1 MNTNQTDIPDKAI
14 NFKTA
19 LNAEKAHI
27 NSLRNESDGS
37 CNLSQQTEFIGL
49 SLSGGGIRSA
59 TFNLGII
66 QSLAK
71 LDMLKHLD
79 YLSTVSGGGYIG
91 SWLSALIYHSPEGL
105 AGAQEILKPKNGSV
119 EEAPP
124 IRFLRRYSNYL
135 TPKLGIFSGDTLA
148 AIATYL
154 RNFGLNLIPIISLA
168 AAFILFTHLLT
179 KGAVWGIQLEG
190 IKLLGASIILI
201 IIAVTLSARSLAA
214 ASCPQD
220 DAAAS
225 CPLWAWAILIF
236 TLVACL
242 LSSFAM
248 MGGDLDNLNNFE
260 WTVLGAVAY
269 GFAWG
274 VGYVFWR
281 FFKNNAYNHS
291 TFSYLIITS
300 LLTLLTGAVA
310 GWLLHNVSDAVKIL
324 HNLSGSFL
332 ERAWW
337 AVTICMPLVALTFAA
352 TVALHIGL
360 LARALSH
367 EAQEWWSR
375 IGGMMLGTTVVWS
388 IAFTLAGLAPVA
400 AIWAKNWTIGAG
412 GLWALASG
420 SGVWLARSRHASGKK
435 SKRWARVLARATP
448 YVFITG
454 FAAGVSTITY
464 SILSKNFCDYCLP
477 ESITSQ
483 KFATIAQKVFLNM
496 HQFQPDILIAA
507 FACCIGVFTL
517 AGWRFD
523 INLFSIHHFYRN
535 RLVRA
540 YLGAARF
547 PDRKTHPFTGFS
559 PDDDV
564 RMCCLRN
571 QLPYHIINT
580 ALNISGGEELAWQA
594 RRAASFTFTPL
605 YSGFEYRSTRS
616 KTGGSEDQST
626 LGGFRPTEI
635 CRSRWGIHLG
645 TAMSISGAAASPL
658 SGYHTE
664 PALAALMTIFNVR
677 LGQWIGNP
685 TDKNAWKYASPGFGG
700 WYLLKELSATTDA
713 HTKYLYL
720 SDGGHF
726 ENLGIYELVRRH
738 CKLIIS
744 VDAGCDPKYTF
755 DDLANAIRKCY
766 IDMGTVIDI
775 NVDELRAKN
784 KHCKAHYAAGVIQY
798 NKDEQGVLLYIK
810 ASLTGEEDPDI
821 LNYAKNHPDF
831 PHDTT
836 ADQNFD
842 EDQFES
848 YRKLGEHVGS
858 ELFSCIKKAAESNV
872 EQGSD
877 HAKFISAVTTM
888 KKESLAKTQSKNT
901 ISNFTSPPLNNGA
914 K

>member
-1 MNTNQTDIPDKAI
+1 MNINKTVIPDKAI

-19 LNAEKAHI
+19 FEAEITHI
-27 NSLRNESDGS
+27 NSLRNESDGK
-37 CNLSQQTEFIGL
+37 NIQPQKNEFIGL

-148 AIATYL
+148 AFATYL

-168 AAFILFTHLLT
+168 AAFILFTYLLT
-179 KGAVWGIQLEG
+179 KGAVWGIQQEG
-190 IKLLGASIILI
+190 LKLLGIAIILT

-214 ASCPQD
+214 ASSPQN
-220 DAAAS
+220 DATAS
-225 CPLWAWAILIF
+225 CSMWAWAILVF
-236 TLVACL
+236 TLLACL
-242 LSSFAM
+242 FSSFAM

-260 WTVLGAVAY
+260 WTLLGSAAY

-274 VGYVFWR
+274 VGYLFWR
-281 FFKNNAYNHS
+281 FFKKNADSHS
-291 TFSYLIITS
+291 TFSYLVMTS
-300 LLTLLTGAVA
+300 LLTLITGAVA
-310 GWLLHNVSDAVKIL
+310 GWLLHNVSEAVKIL
-324 HNLSGSFL
+324 HNLSGSYL

-337 AVTICMPLVALTFAA
+337 AVTICMPLIALTFAM
-352 TVALHIGL
+352 TVALHVGL

-375 IGGMMLGTTVVWS
+375 IGGLMLGTIIVWS
-388 IAFTLAGLAPVA
+388 IAFTLAGLAPIA
-400 AIWAKNWTIGAG
+400 AIWAKNWTMGAG
-412 GLWALASG
+412 GVWALVSG
-420 SGVWLARSRHASGKK
+420 AGVWLARSRHASGKK
-435 SKRWARVLARATP
+435 SKHWARVLARATP

-454 FAAGVSTITY
+454 FAAGISTITY
-464 SILSKNFCDYCLP
+464 SILSRNFCDYCFP

-483 KFATIAQKVFLNM
+483 AFATISHKVFLNM
-496 HQFQPDILIAA
+496 HQFQPEVLFTAL
-507 FACCIGVFTL
+507 ACCIGVFAL
-517 AGWRFD
+517 AGWRID

-571 QLPYHIINT
+571 QLPFHIINT
-580 ALNISGGEELAWQA
+580 AINISGGEELAWQA

-605 YSGFEYRSTRS
+605 YTGFEYRSTRS
-616 KTGGSEDQST
+616 KTGGTEDQAT
-626 LGGFRPTEI
+626 LGGFCPTERY
-635 CRSRWGIHLG
+635 RSRWGIHLG
-645 TAMSISGAAASPL
+645 TAMSISGAATSPL

-685 TDKNAWKYASPGFGG
+685 TDKKAWKNASPPFGG
-700 WYLLKELSATTDA
+700 WYLLKELSASTDA

-726 ENLGIYELVRRH
+726 ENLGIYELVRRR
-738 CKLIIS
+738 CKLIIA

-766 IDMGTVIDI
+766 IDMGTVINI
-775 NVDELRAKN
+775 NVDELRAKSR
-784 KHCKAHYAAGVIQY
+784 HCKAHCAAGIIQY
-798 NKDEQGVLLYIK
+798 TREEQGVLLYIK

-821 LNYAKNHPDF
+821 LNYAKNHPGF

-848 YRKLGEHVGS
+848 YRKIGEHIGS
-858 ELFSCIKKAAESNV
+858 ELFSCIKTADKNSSES
-872 EQGSD
+872 EFD
-877 HAKFISAVTTM
+877 HAKFISGVTTM
-888 KKESLAKTQSKNT
+888 AKAAMAKPQSNNPV
-901 ISNFTSPPLNNGA
+901 SNVTSPPLNKGA
-914 K
+914 M